1 MRYSI
6 LFHVSV
12 YFVTHFSSFLLFYS
26 LFFFSLLT
34 EPQKLSETAEKHT
47 EKQGLIS
54 RIQTFSVEFCNTVF
68 QL

>member
-6 LFHVSV
+6 FFHVSV
-12 YFVTHFSSFLLFYS
+12 YFVTHFSSFFPFYS
-26 LFFFSLLT
+26 LLFFFLLT

-54 RIQTFSVEFCNTVF
+54 RIQNFLFSLYKS
-68 QL
+68 QLL